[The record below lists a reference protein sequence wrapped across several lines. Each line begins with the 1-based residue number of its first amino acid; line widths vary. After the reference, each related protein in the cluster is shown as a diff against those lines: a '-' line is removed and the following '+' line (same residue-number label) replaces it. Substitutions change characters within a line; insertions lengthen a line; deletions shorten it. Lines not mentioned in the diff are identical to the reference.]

1 MRFFASSSAQFPKH
15 ELAKRGFPPSTPPA
29 TPATLDDGDSGDDD
43 PLTTPA
49 HDSRSDPTTTM
60 SPAPET
66 MPTNDA
72 ERGAPTHYGAVNAC
86 QDMLTS
92 QSHGP
97 AQHSSHSPSG
107 EIPERKRERRHIHA
121 PDYLKDGFKP
131 SLTLVN
137 SGSVARDHLASERT
151 FLAYVRTSLAMS
163 SMGVGACVPSDVLNA
178 GFVLMITHIYS
189 TRTALQD
196 IFRVAECV

>member
-1 MRFFASSSAQFPKH
+1 MRFFASSPAQLPEH

-29 TPATLDDGDSGDDD
+29 TPATLDDGDSGDD

-49 HDSRSDPTTTM
+49 HDPRPDPTTTM
-60 SPAPET
+60 SPASET
-66 MPTNDA
+66 MPSNDA

-86 QDMLTS
+86 QDVLAS
-92 QSHGP
+92 QSHES
-97 AQHSSHSPSG
+97 AQHSRSPSG
-107 EIPERKRERRHIHA
+107 EISERKRKRRRIRA
-121 PDYLKDGFKP
+121 PDSVKDSFRP

-163 SMGVGACVPSDVLNA
+163 SMGVGK
-178 GFVLMITHIYS
+178 
-189 TRTALQD
+189 
-196 IFRVAECV
+196 